1 FSFYT
6 SQPGLIPAGI
16 QSDRVFPFFIVNQL
30 PVGVTGLLI
39 ASIFAAGMSTISTSL
54 NSSATVILTDYFKKS
69 LKSEGADKKSMKIL
83 YTSTFLFGLVSMGI
97 AIAMMNVQSV
107 LDAWWKL
114 ASIFSGGMLGQIDS
128 HLYLMPGDQNKYG
141 LFLSL
146 ADVDG
151 REATIGMAGVE
162 GIFAITE
169 TTRIEARGGIGY
181 ARPGSIDFIAASLG
195 VDHDLGPRD
204 TLFATL
210 SVSEF
215 DEVSLRGQGYDAEI
229 GWRHALASHPVEL
242 TAAVGVS
249 GMSGRDDLPSETR
262 VSLGLTWRFGAEPG
276 RSRTTATQ
284 AFRPVRP
291 FDPLLLTGSF

>member
-1 FSFYT
+1 MRAQAAVLASA
-6 SQPGLIPAGI
+6 LCLAA
-16 QSDRVFPFFIVNQL
+16 L
-30 PVGVTGLLI
+30 PVHAQSSSPLGFSWAEAEIGLSSFRSDDPRGFARLTGDFAVTEALGFQLDL
-39 ASIFAAGMSTISTSL
+39 SL
-54 NSSATVILTDYFKKS
+54 RD
-69 LKSEGADKKSMKIL
+69 
-83 YTSTFLFGLVSMGI
+83 
-97 AIAMMNVQSV
+97 
-107 LDAWWKL
+107 
-114 ASIFSGGMLGQIDS
+114 FSGGMLGQIDS
-128 HLYLMPGDQNKYG
+128 HLYLMPGDRNKYG

-169 TTRIEARGGIGY
+169 TTRIGARGGIGY